1 MVLWEYWPRW
11 IVALPGQHRGKVEV
25 MLVNFMP
32 LLVTS
37 LFKFGMAFSEPG
49 IWSSV
54 RTKMMLGRSKLGD
67 INVAES
73 MTVASTSELARSTAV
88 ATETSSRAVLF
99 VRLPLTWVRQIGK
112 PSMATIRSPAYRNRQ
127 SGPTMPPRWS
137 ARSKLLEMLSQR
149 RSGRPPSTKPDTLA
163 RPGC

>member
-54 RTKMMLGRSKLGD
+54 RTKMMLGLVCPSAS
-67 INVAES
+67 IPTNVTPHASITPKATKANES
-73 MTVASTSELARSTAV
+73 T
-88 ATETSSRAVLF
+88 
-99 VRLPLTWVRQIGK
+99 VRLITLYLS
-112 PSMATIRSPAYRNRQ
+112 PSLRDSCQR
-127 SGPTMPPRWS
+127 
-137 ARSKLLEMLSQR
+137 LL
-149 RSGRPPSTKPDTLA
+149 
-163 RPGC
+163 